1 VHEGLVTQNIADI
14 ATNATGIATNA
25 TGIAANVATLAVHEG
40 LVTQNIAD
48 IATNSTN
55 ISANTATLAVHEGL
69 VLQNID
75 NISMNTSSISTLSDN
90 VDVLR
95 SGVAASLAHAGM
107 PVAPGAGWGFAV
119 GTGHFDGESAVAAGL
134 TYRSKSS
141 SYKLSIGSSGGETS
155 ASAGAAWNF

>member
-1 VHEGLVTQNIADI
+1 
-14 ATNATGIATNA
+14 
-25 TGIAANVATLAVHEG
+25 
-40 LVTQNIAD
+40 
-48 IATNSTN
+48 
-55 ISANTATLAVHEGL
+55 
-69 VLQNID
+69 
-75 NISMNTSSISTLSDN
+75 MNTSSITNLSAN

-134 TYRSKSS
+134 TFRSESS
-141 SYKLSIGSSGGETS
+141 SYKLSIGNSGGETT